1 MVCLILNS
9 CYRLI
14 FNNILNPSNRLLMK
28 ERNFTT
34 RDPAKIF
41 ADPLVEKILNA
52 TVDESNEKICTRS
65 YD

>member
-1 MVCLILNS
+1 
-9 CYRLI
+9 
-14 FNNILNPSNRLLMK
+14 MK

-52 TVDESNEKICTRS
+52 TGDESNEKICTRS